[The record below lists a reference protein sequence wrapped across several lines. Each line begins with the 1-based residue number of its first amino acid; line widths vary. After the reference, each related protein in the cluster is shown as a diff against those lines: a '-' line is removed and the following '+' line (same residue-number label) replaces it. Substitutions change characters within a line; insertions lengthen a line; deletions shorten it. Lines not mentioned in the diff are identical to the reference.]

1 MTLDNKIISTASEYF
16 AKIKSCDIDEI
27 PVDWDETGDKNLI
40 SFEEYQL
47 IGEIISTQVS
57 FWALRRMYNT
67 CESNCDFMMKI
78 MKDKIRTYENK
89 YGTFQNFN
97 KENIW

>member
-1 MTLDNKIISTASEYF
+1 MMTIDISTASEYF

-27 PVDWDETGDKNLI
+27 PVDWDETGDKKLI
-40 SFEEYQL
+40 SLEEYHL

-78 MKDKIRTYENK
+78 MKDKIGTYENK